1 MNLEFFKKRRFR
13 VILSILIAAAALFVM
28 TGQLRRIS
36 FSKEKVLTVGVFS
49 DSYWGVQ
56 SGYANKIIDDAILA
70 FEKEHPDVKVKY
82 ESGIMKDDYSEWLSE
97 RMMKDSAPD
106 VFFILGGDFNTFA
119 RIGALKNLGELIS
132 KDQAFDQNAFYK
144 SAYAYGQYG
153 GRQYALPFEC
163 APNMMFVN
171 KTILDR
177 ENIELPAKDWTW
189 DDFYEICRKV
199 TKDKDG
205 TGVINQ
211 FGTVNYTCVD
221 AFDAN
226 GVVLFD
232 EKGNGCDFT
241 VPEVGDAITFM
252 EKLESLGSGYALSE
266 KDFAK
271 GNVAFQPM
279 LFSEYRAYKSR
290 ELSIKKYSGFEWDCL
305 TMPSGPNGDNNSRLD
320 ILSIAMSE
328 NTAQEAMAW
337 EFMKL
342 LTMDPVIQS
351 EIFDYS
357 AGISVLPQVTQ
368 TEDSLSRITRNTG
381 EAFNLDILESAME
394 KSVIQPRFRGYE
406 NAKEEI
412 GLAVRSILESR
423 SNIRMEQII
432 WNRTINNYLKSLQIN
447 EY

>member
-1 MNLEFFKKRRFR
+1 
-13 VILSILIAAAALFVM
+13 
-28 TGQLRRIS
+28 
-36 FSKEKVLTVGVFS
+36 
-49 DSYWGVQ
+49 
-56 SGYANKIIDDAILA
+56 
-70 FEKEHPDVKVKY
+70 
-82 ESGIMKDDYSEWLSE
+82 
-97 RMMKDSAPD
+97 
-106 VFFILGGDFNTFA
+106 
-119 RIGALKNLGELIS
+119 
-132 KDQAFDQNAFYK
+132 
-144 SAYAYGQYG
+144 
-153 GRQYALPFEC
+153 
-163 APNMMFVN
+163 
-171 KTILDR
+171 
-177 ENIELPAKDWTW
+177 
-189 DDFYEICRKV
+189 
-199 TKDKDG
+199 
-205 TGVINQ
+205 
-211 FGTVNYTCVD
+211 VNYTWID

-226 GVVLFD
+226 DVTLFD
-232 EKGNGCDFT
+232 EKGRGCDFT
-241 VPEVGDAITFM
+241 VPEVGDAITFL
-252 EKLESLGSGYALSE
+252 EKLEALGSGYALSE

-279 LFSEYRAYKSR
+279 LFSEYRAYKSQ
-290 ELSIKKYSGFEWDCL
+290 ELSIMKYSGFEWDCV

-328 NTAQEAMAW
+328 NTAQKDMAW

-368 TEDSLSRITRNTG
+368 SEDSLSRITRNTG
-381 EAFNLDILESAME
+381 EAFNLEILKSAME